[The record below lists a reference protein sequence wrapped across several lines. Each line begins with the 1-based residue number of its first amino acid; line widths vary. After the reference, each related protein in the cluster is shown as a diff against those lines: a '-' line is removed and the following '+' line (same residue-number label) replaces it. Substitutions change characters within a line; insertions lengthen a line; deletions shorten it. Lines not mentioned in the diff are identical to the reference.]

1 MRFWLLVGLFLAL
14 LPAPL
19 LAVDRF
25 LTWEPPTA
33 REDGS
38 PFDPATEIDRYMLQC
53 GDQLTEIPGQTPGSG
68 YAIDQAVILPG
79 PGPGVYDCTLAVVDT
94 GGLVSGPSKPVSVA
108 WETPPQL
115 APKAPTSFIMLT
127 SAPVQPPQPPLE
139 PPADQGNAE
148 VTLDLVNP
156 SHGGMLKLANN
167 TSQVVRQIRLILQG
181 AALDFVRGADGVIV
195 KTDPDI
201 GANNDDRLGSDVT
214 ITVQLQPGESWS
226 ASVDLDAVDEP
237 IKVFAQLV
245 TASGQTIGADLV
257 NVGDDDDNHP
267 ALLRAVLTVKTV
279 PGV

>member
-1 MRFWLLVGLFLAL
+1 MRFWLLVGLFAL

-79 PGPGVYDCTLAVVDT
+79 PMVYDCTLAVVDT
-94 GGLVSGPSKPVSVA
+94 GGLVSGPSQPVSVA
-108 WETPPQL
+108 WETPPTL
-115 APKAPTSFIMLT
+115 PAKAPTSFIMLT
-127 SAPVQPPQPPLE
+127 SAPVQPPQEPLE
-139 PPADQGNAE
+139 PPADQGDAE

-156 SHGGMLKLANN
+156 SHGGMLTLANN
-167 TSQVVRQIRLILQG
+167 TSQVIRQIRLILQG
-181 AALDFVRGADGVIV
+181 AALDFVRRPDGAAV

-201 GANNDDRLGSDVT
+201 GSNNDDRLGSDVT

-237 IKVFAQLV
+237 IQVYAQLV
-245 TASGQTIGADLV
+245 TAAGQTIGADLV

-267 ALLRAVLTVKTV
+267 ALFRAVLTTKPA